1 MESKKVIKNASWIIG
16 VQIIRSIVSI
26 VISMLTARFLGPSSY
41 GLINYAASIVAFVA
55 PIMYLGLAGILVQ
68 EIVNSP
74 EREGEI
80 IGTAITMSFCSSL
93 ICIAGVVAF
102 VFFVNA
108 GEKETLIVCA
118 LYSILLI
125 FQSIDLIQYW
135 FQAKLISK
143 YSSITGFI
151 AYLIVAGYKVFLL
164 LAHKSIFW
172 FAISNALDY
181 MLISLSLLIIYKHKG
196 GQRLRFSWHTAKC
209 MFARSK
215 YYIFSDL
222 MVTVFAQTDRIM
234 LKLMIDDTATGYY
247 SAAVTCAGM
256 TSFIFSAIIDS
267 VRPMAFDCKKE
278 KEEEKYEKSIICLYS
293 VVIYLS
299 LLQSI
304 VTTIASPLVIKIL
317 YGNEYQTSV
326 GALQIIVWYCSFSYL
341 GGARAVWILAEE
353 KQKHLVVINL
363 VGAGLN
369 IILNLVL
376 IPKIGIN
383 GAAIASVITQFFTNI
398 VFVTIYKPTRRTG
411 YLQWKAINPKYL
423 YEVLKLFKS
432 KKGINTNNKR

>member
-1 MESKKVIKNASWIIG
+1 MENKKVIKNASWVIG
-16 VQIIRSIVSI
+16 VQIIRSIVAV
-26 VISMLTARFLGPSSY
+26 VISMMTARFLGPSNY

-55 PIMYLGLAGILVQ
+55 PVMYLGLSGILVQ
-68 EIVNSP
+68 EIVNHP
-74 EREGEI
+74 EKEGET

-93 ICIAGVVAF
+93 VCIAGVVAF
-102 VFFVNA
+102 VYFVNA
-108 GEKETLIVCA
+108 GEQETLIVCA

-143 YSSITGFI
+143 YASITSFI
-151 AYLIVAGYKVFLL
+151 VYLMIAGYKAFLL
-164 LAHKSIFW
+164 ILHKSIFW

-181 MLISLSLLIIYKHKG
+181 MLISFSLLIIYKNKG
-196 GQRLRFSWHTAKC
+196 GQKLSFSWQTAKC

-234 LKLMIDDTATGYY
+234 LKLMVNDTATGYY
-247 SAAVTCAGM
+247 SAAVACAGM
-256 TSFIFSAIIDS
+256 TSFVFSAIIDS
-267 VRPMAFDCKKE
+267 IRPMAFDYKRE
-278 KEEEKYEKSIICLYS
+278 KDEEKYEKTIVCLYS
-293 VVIYLS
+293 LIIYLS

-304 VTTIASPLVIKIL
+304 VMTISSPLIIKIL
-317 YGNEYQTSV
+317 YGKEYQTSV
-326 GALQIIVWYCSFSYL
+326 VALQIIVWYCSFSYL

-363 VGAGLN
+363 VGACLN
-369 IILNLVL
+369 ILLNWSL
-376 IPKIGIN
+376 IPKFGIN

-398 VFVTIYKPTRRTG
+398 VFVVIYKPTRRTG
-411 YLQWKAINPKYL
+411 YLQLQALNPKYL
-423 YEVLKLFKS
+423 YEMLRLFIKKKDS
-432 KKGINTNNKR
+432 KKT